1 MRIIRTSALTL
12 IMLCCAVCFA
22 VTSAYAITSKDL
34 TGKTWIFIMQVW
46 DDGTIIDTD
55 TLNFNARWS
64 KSELTA
70 ALKAVTV
77 SLISYEK
84 VSVYRLKLD
93 PSGKTPDSL
102 LTIYFDAAG
111 YSLYGYQ
118 MPLKITNL
126 DLE

>member
-1 MRIIRTSALTL
+1 
-12 IMLCCAVCFA
+12 
-22 VTSAYAITSKDL
+22 
-34 TGKTWIFIMQVW
+34 
-46 DDGTIIDTD
+46 
-55 TLNFNARWS
+55 
-64 KSELTA
+64 LTA